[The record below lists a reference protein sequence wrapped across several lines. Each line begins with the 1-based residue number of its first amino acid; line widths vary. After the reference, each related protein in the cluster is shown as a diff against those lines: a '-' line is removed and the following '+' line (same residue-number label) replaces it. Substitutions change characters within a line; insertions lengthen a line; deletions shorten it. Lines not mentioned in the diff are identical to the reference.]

1 MDDLKKLV
9 ERMTFE
15 EKCLMLTGTGLK
27 TREIERLGI
36 PAVRMSDGPHG
47 VREYN
52 SGIDGGPVCY
62 PTAAAL
68 GATWNRALVRKV
80 GNAIA
85 DDCSEIGVEM
95 ILGPGINM
103 KRTPRCGR
111 NFEYFSEDPYL
122 SGELGAE
129 YINGVQERG
138 IGTSLKHYAVN
149 NQEIDRHIVSVE
161 IDERTLRE
169 YYLKPFEI
177 VCKKSNPTS
186 VMCAYNKLNGVW
198 CSENKYLLNTILR
211 EEFGYDGMIVSDWGA
226 VHNSSRV
233 AAATLNLQMPEI
245 KNIIERLKNG
255 LEAGYVTM
263 EEIDAAVI
271 KMLEFVK
278 KVKEMHI
285 DNGEYDREKQ
295 HRVAYEAA
303 AEAITM
309 LKNDDNLLP
318 ITRNK
323 YKRVDVRGLG
333 LFGDTPKIQGGGSS
347 LVPADKKSIDI
358 PIDYIKKYAEEE
370 GIELIYEPTVEPQD
384 DLDMRVIFIGDGR
397 DHGFEQE
404 GENIDR
410 HFIDFCSYVNKE
422 VNDACDKCDNVLVI
436 IQTGSASI
444 PFRWNKRAKGIIQQW
459 YTGEAGG
466 KAIAD
471 IIFGKVNP
479 SGKLSESFVL
489 KERDDIDYPGDG
501 DKVWYKEGQMVG
513 YRYYDENPDGLWYP
527 FGHGVSYTTYEYSDL
542 NVEINDGKVYASLK
556 VKNTGDVDGK
566 EVVQLYV
573 HDVRSTVIK
582 PYKKLCAFE
591 KVFLKAGEEK
601 QINFEIEWDA
611 FKYYNVSLH
620 EWIVEKGEYEILAGA
635 SAGDIRLKE
644 TLYLDG
650 DDAYTLIDVKEV
662 PWQT

>member
-1 MDDLKKLV
+1 MNDIKTLV
-9 ERMTFE
+9 DSMTLE
-15 EKCLMLTGTGLK
+15 EKCHMLTGTSMY
-27 TREIERLGI
+27 TTPVERLNI
-36 PAVRMSDGPHG
+36 PGVRMSDGPHG
-47 VREYN
+47 VRVSD
-52 SGIDGGPVCY
+52 SGMEGGPVCY
-62 PTAAAL
+62 PTASAL
-68 GATWNRALVRKV
+68 GATWNRELVRKV

-85 DDCSEIGVEM
+85 EDCKKVGVEM
-95 ILGPGINM
+95 ILGPGVNM

-129 YINGVQERG
+129 YVNGVQEKG
-138 IGTSLKHYAVN
+138 VGTSLKHFAVN

-169 YYLKPFEI
+169 HYLKPFEI

-186 VMCAYNKLNGVW
+186 VMCAYNKLNGIW
-198 CSENKYLLNTILR
+198 CSENKYLLDTILR
-211 EEFGYDGMIVSDWGA
+211 GEFGYDGMIVSDWGA

-233 AAATLNLQMPEI
+233 TAATLNLQMPEVKNIVERI
-245 KNIIERLKNG
+245 KNGI
-255 LEAGYVTM
+255 EAGLVTV

-271 KMLEFVK
+271 KVLEFVK
-278 KVKEMHI
+278 RIKSMASRS
-285 DNGEYDREKQ
+285 DGYDRAYQ
-295 HRVAYEAA
+295 HSVAYEAA
-303 AEAITM
+303 AEAVTM
-309 LKNDDNLLP
+309 LKNDDELLP
-318 ITRNK
+318 ITGKK

-347 LVPADKKSIDI
+347 LVPVGKESIDI

-384 DLDMRVIFIGDGR
+384 NLDMRVIFVGDGR

-436 IQTGSASI
+436 IQTGSAVI

-479 SGKLSESFVL
+479 SGKLSESFIL
-489 KERDDIDYPGDG
+489 KERDDLIYPGDG

-513 YRYYDENPDGLWYP
+513 YRYYDENPQDLWYP
-527 FGHGVSYTTYEYSDL
+527 FGHGISYTNYEYSGL
-542 NVEINDGKVYASLK
+542 KVEVKPSAVVATVK
-556 VKNTGDVDGK
+556 VKNTGRVPGK
-566 EVVQLYV
+566 ETVQLYV
-573 HDVRSTVIK
+573 HDVRSTVVK
-582 PYKKLCAFE
+582 PYKKLCGFE
-591 KVFLKAGEEK
+591 KVFLNPGEEK
-601 QINFEIEWDA
+601 ELEIAIDYDS
-611 FKYYNVSLH
+611 FKYYNVSLRDWVI
-620 EWIVEKGEYEILAGA
+620 ENGEYEILAGA
-635 SAGDIRLKE
+635 SAGDIRLKASVVLE
-644 TLYLDG
+644 G
-650 DDAYTLIDVKEV
+650 DNAYTMIDVKEV

>member
-1 MDDLKKLV
+1 
-9 ERMTFE
+9 MTLE
-15 EKCLMLTGTGLK
+15 EKCLMLTGTSLR
-27 TREIERLGI
+27 TREIERLNI
-36 PAVRMSDGPHG
+36 PEVRMSDGPHG
-47 VREYN
+47 VRESK
-52 SGIDGGPVCY
+52 SGIEGGPVCY
-62 PTAAAL
+62 PTASAL
-68 GATWNRALVRKV
+68 GATWNRDIVKKV

-85 DDCSEIGVEM
+85 ADCNKIGVEM
-95 ILGPGINM
+95 ILGPGVNM

-129 YINGVQERG
+129 YVKGVQEKG
-138 IGTSLKHYAVN
+138 VGTSLKHYAVN
-149 NQEIDRHIVSVE
+149 NQEIDRHITSVE

-169 YYLKPFEI
+169 FYLKPFEI
-177 VCKKSNPTS
+177 VCKKANPTS

-198 CSENKYLLNTILR
+198 CSENKYLLDTILR
-211 EEFGYDGMIVSDWGA
+211 KDFGYDGMIVSDWGA

-233 AAATLNLQMPEI
+233 VAATLNLQMPEV
-245 KNIIERLKNG
+245 KNIVERLNHG

-263 EEIDAAVI
+263 DEIDAAVL

-278 KVKEMHI
+278 RIKEMHI
-285 DNGEYDREKQ
+285 DDSEYDRDAQ
-295 HRVAYEAA
+295 HQVAYEAA

-309 LKNDDNLLP
+309 LKNDDDLLP
-318 ITRNK
+318 ITGKK

-347 LVPADKKSIDI
+347 MVPVDKNSIDI

-370 GIELIYEPTVEPQD
+370 GIELIYEPTVEPQS

-422 VNDACDKCDNVLVI
+422 VNDACDNCDNVLVI
-436 IQTGSASI
+436 IQTGSAVI
-444 PFRWNKRAKGIIQQW
+444 PFRWNKRAKGVIQQW

-479 SGKLSESFVL
+479 SGKLSESFIL
-489 KERDDIDYPGDG
+489 KERTDIDYPGDG

-513 YRYYDENPDGLWYP
+513 YRFYDENPADLWYP
-527 FGHGVSYTTYEYSDL
+527 FGHGISYTTFEYSDL
-542 NVEINDGKVYASLK
+542 KVEQKDKEIYATLK
-556 VKNTGDVDGK
+556 VKNTGNVDGK
-566 EVVQLYV
+566 ETVQLYL
-573 HDVRSTVIK
+573 HDVRSTVVK

-591 KVFLKAGEEK
+591 KVSLKAGEEK
-601 QINFEIEWDA
+601 EVKFLIEEDS
-611 FKYYNVSLH
+611 FKYYNVSLR
-620 EWIVEKGEYEILAGA
+620 EWITEKGEYEILAGA
-635 SAGDIRLKE
+635 SAGDIRLKASINLE
-644 TLYLDG
+644 G
-650 DDAYTLIDVKEV
+650 DDAYTIIDVKNV

>member
-1 MDDLKKLV
+1 MENIKNLV
-9 ERMTFE
+9 ESMTLE
-15 EKCLMLTGTGLK
+15 EKCLMLTGTALR

-62 PTAAAL
+62 PTASAL
-68 GATWNRALVRKV
+68 GATWNRELVRKV

-85 DDCSEIGVEM
+85 DDCSKIGVEM
-95 ILGPGINM
+95 ILGPGVNM

-129 YINGVQERG
+129 YVNGVQERG

-177 VCKKSNPTS
+177 VCKKANPTS

-211 EEFGYDGMIVSDWGA
+211 EEFGYDGMVVSDWGA
-226 VHNSSRV
+226 VHNSSRA

-245 KNIIERLKNG
+245 KNVIERLKNG

-263 EEIDAAVI
+263 EEIDASVI

-285 DNGEYDREKQ
+285 DNDDYDRKKQ
-295 HRVAYEAA
+295 HQVAYEAA

-318 ITRNK
+318 ITGKK
-323 YKRVDVRGLG
+323 YRRIDVRGLG

-384 DLDMRVIFIGDGR
+384 NLDMRVIFIGDGR
-397 DHGFEQE
+397 EHGFEQE

-422 VNDACDKCDNVLVI
+422 VNDACDKCDKVLVI

-444 PFRWNKRAKGIIQQW
+444 PFRWNKKAKGIIQQW
-459 YTGEAGG
+459 YTGEASG

-489 KERDDIDYPGDG
+489 KERDDLDYPGDG

-513 YRYYDENPDGLWYP
+513 YRYYDENPNDLWYP

-542 NVEINDGKVYASLK
+542 KLEMNDGKVYASLK
-556 VKNTGDVDGK
+556 VKNTGSVEGK
-566 EVVQLYV
+566 ETVQLYV

-591 KVFLKAGEEK
+591 KVFLNAGEEK
-601 QINFEIEWDA
+601 KINFEIEWDA

-620 EWIVEKGEYEILAGA
+620 KWVVEKGEYEILAGA

-644 TLYLDG
+644 ALYLDG
-650 DDAYTLIDVKEV
+650 DDFYTLIDVKEV

>member
-1 MDDLKKLV
+1 MV
-9 ERMTFE
+9 
-15 EKCLMLTGTGLK
+15 
-27 TREIERLGI
+27 
-36 PAVRMSDGPHG
+36 
-47 VREYN
+47 
-52 SGIDGGPVCY
+52 
-62 PTAAAL
+62 
-68 GATWNRALVRKV
+68 
-80 GNAIA
+80 
-85 DDCSEIGVEM
+85 
-95 ILGPGINM
+95 
-103 KRTPRCGR
+103 
-111 NFEYFSEDPYL
+111 
-122 SGELGAE
+122 
-129 YINGVQERG
+129 
-138 IGTSLKHYAVN
+138 
-149 NQEIDRHIVSVE
+149 
-161 IDERTLRE
+161 
-169 YYLKPFEI
+169 
-177 VCKKSNPTS
+177 
-186 VMCAYNKLNGVW
+186 
-198 CSENKYLLNTILR
+198 
-211 EEFGYDGMIVSDWGA
+211 VSDWGA
-226 VHNSSRV
+226 VHNSSRAV
-233 AAATLNLQMPEI
+233 AATLNLQMPEI
-245 KNIIERLKNG
+245 KNVIERLKNG

-263 EEIDAAVI
+263 EEIDASVI

-285 DNGEYDREKQ
+285 DNDDYDRKKQ
-295 HRVAYEAA
+295 HQVAYEAA

-318 ITRNK
+318 ITGKK
-323 YKRVDVRGLG
+323 YRRIDVRGLG

-384 DLDMRVIFIGDGR
+384 NLDMRVIFVGDGR
-397 DHGFEQE
+397 EHGFEQE

-422 VNDACDKCDNVLVI
+422 VNDACDKCDKVLVI
-436 IQTGSASI
+436 IQTGSASM
-444 PFRWNKRAKGIIQQW
+444 PFRWNKKAKGIIQQW
-459 YTGEAGG
+459 YTGEASG

-489 KERDDIDYPGDG
+489 KERDDLDYPGDG

-513 YRYYDENPDGLWYP
+513 YRYYDENPNDLWYP

-542 NVEINDGKVYASLK
+542 KLEMNDGKVYASLK
-556 VKNTGDVDGK
+556 VKNTGSVEGK
-566 EVVQLYV
+566 ETVQLYV

-591 KVFLKAGEEK
+591 KVFLNAGEEK
-601 QINFEIEWDA
+601 KINFEIEWDA

-620 EWIVEKGEYEILAGA
+620 KWVVEKGEYEILAGA

-644 TLYLDG
+644 ALYLDG
-650 DDAYTLIDVKEV
+650 DDFYTLIDVKEV

>member
-85 DDCSEIGVEM
+85 DDCSKIGVEM

-211 EEFGYDGMIVSDWGA
+211 EELGYDGMIVSDWGA

>member
-68 GATWNRALVRKV
+68 GATWNRTLVRKV

-85 DDCSEIGVEM
+85 DDCSKIGVEM

-466 KAIAD
+466 KAVAD